1 MRKSVIDL
9 DNESSSFEKTCATP
23 VLRTPAT
30 PVVRINTLEEAL
42 AQSPQ
47 YDGRFISDIKSR
59 YNAKERE
66 RERLRSEE
74 AIRSKVLAENREGW
88 ENELEQRLRK
98 QLEIVTRPVLDE
110 RAEEVV
116 VLPEITDE
124 MHAVIEKA
132 LNGYADGEV
141 LCDAFNLTIT
151 RRDVKTLA
159 GLNWLNDQVK
169 WI

>member
-1 MRKSVIDL
+1 MVDL
-9 DNESSSFEKTCATP
+9 DNESSSLEKTSGASAYQSP
-23 VLRTPAT
+23 IKPL
-30 PVVRINTLEEAL
+30 VRINTLEDAL

-47 YDGRFISDIKSR
+47 YDCRFISDIKSR

-66 RERLRSEE
+66 RERLRAEE
-74 AIRSKVLAENREGW
+74 EIRSKVLAENREGW

-110 RAEEVV
+110 RVEEVV
-116 VLPEITDE
+116 QLPEIVDE
-124 MHAVIEKA
+124 MQMVIDKA
-132 LNGYADGEV
+132 LVGHAEGEV

-159 GLNWLNDQVK
+159 GLNWLNDQVFK
-169 WI
+169 FLIP